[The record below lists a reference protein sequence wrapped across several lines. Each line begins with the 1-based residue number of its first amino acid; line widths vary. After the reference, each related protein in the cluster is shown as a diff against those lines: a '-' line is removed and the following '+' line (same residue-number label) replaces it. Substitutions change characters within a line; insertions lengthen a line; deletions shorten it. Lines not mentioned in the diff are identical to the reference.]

1 MGGIYPMT
9 KIIRFPPD
17 RKKMREIIKLLK
29 DRSLVIQAI
38 EEGVCLIC
46 GRKTSLFRE
55 MGFITA
61 YTSGLCPTCYR
72 GLSVEEK
79 LVANYEAS
87 HKQIIIKVMDDRD
100 TEKNQD

>member
-1 MGGIYPMT
+1 MT

-17 RKKMREIIKLLK
+17 RKKTREIIALLK
-29 DRSLVIQAI
+29 NRKLVIQAI

-46 GRKTSLFRE
+46 NRKTSLFRE

-72 GLSVEEK
+72 ELSVEEK

-87 HKQIIIKVMDDRD
+87 HKQIIIKVVDDRD
-100 TEKNQD
+100 KEETPG